1 MATSRNVD
9 FSSVKDGG
17 NFNKRRIPA
26 GDYLATVTKVEDAQA
41 KDDTFQYLFTIKID
55 SKATSVFPYYC
66 KLQEN
71 QLWKLRNLMIAAGLT
86 VPKKKVKVDPNR
98 VVGRKIGVT
107 VEDDEYEGKEQS
119 TIAAVFPA
127 AELSDGG
134 TFVASDDDDDD
145 EVIEDEELEEEAEE
159 AEEVED
165 EEEEEED
172 PLADLDRAA
181 LKAELKKLD
190 ANFKAKVS
198 QTDED
203 LRDMLRAAQAKA
215 ARAKAAAAPK
225 AAPKAAAKA
234 PVKRA
239 ARPAPVDDEEADDDD
254 DLDIG
259 EAPPAP
265 VSTSRRGRKPKVDI
279 TTVTDDELDELDIDD
294 M

>member
-17 NFNKRRIPA
+17 TFNKRRIPG

-55 SKATSVFPYYC
+55 SRPSSVFPYYC

-145 EVIEDEELEEEAEE
+145 EVIEDEELEEEV
-159 AEEVED
+159 EEVEEEVEED
-165 EEEEEED
+165 EEEEDAD

-190 ANFKAKVS
+190 ATFKAKVS

-215 ARAKAAAAPK
+215 ARAKAAATPK
-225 AAPKAAAKA
+225 AAPKA

-239 ARPAPVDDEEADDDD
+239 AKVAPVDDDEADDDD